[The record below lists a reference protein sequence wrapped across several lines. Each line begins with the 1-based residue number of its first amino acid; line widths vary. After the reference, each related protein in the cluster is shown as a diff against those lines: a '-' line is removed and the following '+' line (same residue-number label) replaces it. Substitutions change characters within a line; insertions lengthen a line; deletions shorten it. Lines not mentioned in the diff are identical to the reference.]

1 VKEIKYTEENLVT
14 LLKNKDLI
22 AYNSLYDNYSSAIYG
37 IISRIVPSEKIAQD
51 LLQDVF
57 IKIWKGIGGYDR
69 EKGRLFTWMLN
80 IARNTAIDYTRSRQS
95 IMDHKIQTLENS
107 VYELNK
113 QSYQLINTDVIG
125 VKEQVVKLKED
136 YRILIELVY
145 FKGFTQEETAKELNL
160 PLGTVKTRIR
170 AAIMELRQT
179 LK

>member
-1 VKEIKYTEENLVT
+1 VKEIKHTEDNLVN
-14 LLKNKDLI
+14 LLKNKDLS
-22 AYNSLYDNYSSAIYG
+22 AYNLLYDNYSSAIYG

-57 IKIWKGIGGYDR
+57 IKIWKGIASYDKS
-69 EKGRLFTWMLN
+69 KGRLFTWMLN

-95 IMDHKIQTLENS
+95 NMDHKIQTLENS

-113 QSYQLINTDVIG
+113 QSYQVINTDLIG

-136 YRILIELVY
+136 YRIIIELVY

-160 PLGTVKTRIR
+160 PLGTVKTRVR